1 MRSARADGD
10 SRGLETHS
18 GPHSGLLMTSGV
30 AERVRCLQ
38 TRGRGRA
45 SSERKESLGREPASH
60 QPISLPDLWL
70 MIDGLV
76 ALCGARVCAICASS
90 VPWLEL
96 DDWLTGSPLRSPPR
110 YAWRNRSIEKTVRRA
125 SM

>member
-1 MRSARADGD
+1 
-10 SRGLETHS
+10 
-18 GPHSGLLMTSGV
+18 
-30 AERVRCLQ
+30 
-38 TRGRGRA
+38 
-45 SSERKESLGREPASH
+45 
-60 QPISLPDLWL
+60 

-76 ALCGARVCAICASS
+76 ALCGVRVCAISASS

-110 YAWRNRSIEKTVRRA
+110 YAWRNCFIEKTVRRA